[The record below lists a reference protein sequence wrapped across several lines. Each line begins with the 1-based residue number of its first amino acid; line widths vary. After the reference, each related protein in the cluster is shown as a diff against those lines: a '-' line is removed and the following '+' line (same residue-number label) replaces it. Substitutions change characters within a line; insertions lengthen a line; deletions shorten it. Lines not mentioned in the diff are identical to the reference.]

1 MWQLDKFKRNFT
13 LFLNIDKNTT
23 EIKLLFTGCNMTE
36 DKEEL
41 AAAVEP
47 YFSWSKQEGEKLLL

>member
-23 EIKLLFTGCNMTE
+23 EIKLLFTGCNMTK

-47 YFSWSKQEGEKLLL
+47 YFS